1 MGFFSFHRY
10 RYGTMARRRRRSWL
24 AKRAEPGTHVPIAHT
39 APKAPLLAR
48 KKAIFFICVFSPTT
62 IGGGGGVEE
71 DRAGRAARGCGP
83 TPEPF
88 HTTKICTT
96 GMLFTPKAFQ
106 GSEKSTVDLILLT
119 SYEVRSR
126 SPGQISCSLS
136 ISVCPSVCR

>member
-24 AKRAEPGTHVPIAHT
+24 AKRAEPGTHVPTTHK

-48 KKAIFFICVFSPTT
+48 KKAIFLFVSLPPQLL
-62 IGGGGGVEE
+62 GGGGVEE
-71 DRAGRAARGCGP
+71 DWAGRAARGCP

-106 GSEKSTVDLILLT
+106 GSEKSTVDKLKCCSASCCNSNCIIMYVTIFGLL
-119 SYEVRSR
+119 YIKV
-126 SPGQISCSLS
+126 
-136 ISVCPSVCR
+136 